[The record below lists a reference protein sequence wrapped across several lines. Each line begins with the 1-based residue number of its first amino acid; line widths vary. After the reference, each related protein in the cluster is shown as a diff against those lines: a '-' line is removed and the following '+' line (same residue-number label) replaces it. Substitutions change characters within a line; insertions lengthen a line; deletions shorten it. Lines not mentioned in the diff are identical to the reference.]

1 VTAQPSLVMFA
12 IFVGITLVV
21 TYWASGQSRTSRGFY
36 TAHRRIGGLQNGWAI
51 AGDYVSAAS
60 FLGITG
66 LVAFYG
72 FDGFM
77 YSVGWLVAYLA
88 VLLLVAEPLR
98 NTGKYT
104 MADLMSF
111 RLRGRGV
118 RAIAALSTLAITL
131 FYLIAQMVGV
141 GALVNLLLPRF
152 GDAVAI
158 AGVGALMLVYVLF
171 GGMLATTWVQVI
183 KAGLLLV
190 TSIGLSLLAIRH
202 FDFSLERFFNAAAAV
217 PVGGRASNLLQPG
230 LLFHGPLGAWNLVS
244 LGLALVLGTAGLP
257 HILMRFFTVP
267 SAKAARTSV
276 AWAMVLIGIFY
287 LTTSF
292 MGLGAATIVGKDH
305 IGRRMYAGQAIGYIA
320 HHPQQQATL
329 DAQLARNG
337 YIVPEPDSN
346 LAAPLLAAQVGGS
359 LLTAFVAAVAFATI
373 MAVVA
378 GLTITASSAFAHD
391 IWFSLV
397 RNGRGDETEHL
408 FVARATALVVGM
420 LAIALSI
427 ALRGF
432 NVAFLV
438 GLAFAVA
445 ASANVP
451 VILLALW
458 WRRFSRL
465 GAIAGMLAGLISSL
479 ALIAV
484 SPVLMGSHAIFPLEN
499 PGIVSIPLGLAGA
512 ILGTLLARDRESEGM
527 FDQLQVRATT
537 GLGAEA

>member
-1 VTAQPSLVMFA
+1 MFA
-12 IFVGITLVV
+12 IFVCITLVV
-21 TYWASGQSRTSRGFY
+21 TYWAAGRSRTSRAFF
-36 TAHRRIGGLQNGWAI
+36 AADRRIGGLQNGWAI
-51 AGDYVSAAS
+51 AGDYISAAA

-88 VLLLVAEPLR
+88 VLFLVAEPLR

-118 RAIAALSTLAITL
+118 RAIAALSTLAITI

-152 GDAVAI
+152 ADAVAI

-171 GGMLATTWVQVI
+171 GGMLATTWVQI
-183 KAGLLLV
+183 FKAGLLLV
-190 TSIGLSLLAIRH
+190 TSIALSLLALRH
-202 FDFSLERFFNAAAAV
+202 YAFSVAGFFGAAAAA
-217 PVGGRASNLLQPG
+217 PRSHGTANLLQPG
-230 LLFHGPLGAWNLVS
+230 LLFGGPLGAWNLIS

-257 HILMRFFTVP
+257 HVLIRFFTVP
-267 SAKAARTSV
+267 SAKAARASV
-276 AWAMVLIGIFY
+276 AWAMVLIGVFY
-287 LTTSF
+287 LTTCF
-292 MGLGAATIVGKDH
+292 MGLGAATIVHEEH
-305 IGRRMYAGQAIGYIA
+305 IGRRIYAGQAITYIA
-320 HHPQQQATL
+320 THPAQQSTL
-329 DAQLARNG
+329 NAQLRRNG
-337 YIVPEPDSN
+337 YIVPKPDSN

-359 LLTAFVAAVAFATI
+359 LFAAFVAAVAFATI
-373 MAVVA
+373 LAVVA
-378 GLTITASSAFAHD
+378 GLTLTAASAFAHD
-391 IWFSLV
+391 IWFSLL

-408 FVARATALVVGM
+408 FVARATALLVGV
-420 LAIALSI
+420 LAIGLSI

-451 VILLALW
+451 VILLALS

-465 GAIAGMLAGLISSL
+465 GAIVGMLAGLLSSL
-479 ALIAV
+479 GLIAL
-484 SPVLMGSHAIFPLEN
+484 SPVLMGKHAIFPLDN
-499 PGIVSIPLGLAGA
+499 PGIVSIPLGLLGA
-512 ILGTLLARDRESEGM
+512 IVGTLARRDHDSEAM
-527 FDQLQVRATT
+527 FDQLQVRANT